1 MSTGS
6 EEQGFTVFA
15 DRYGP
20 VQELAARRDC
30 FTAKSIARSV
40 SLDRRFGIVIL
51 NPEGAFL
58 RVGSEAEDYER
69 IRIVERSLGLI
80 GTMSCAADGTVTW
93 RAVAVHDHLPDVA

>member
-6 EEQGFTVFA
+6 EEVRFTVFA
-15 DRYGP
+15 DHYGP
-20 VQELAARRDC
+20 VQELTGRRDC
-30 FTAKSIARSV
+30 FTAKSVARAV
-40 SLDRRFGIVIL
+40 SIDRRFGIVIL
-51 NPEGAFL
+51 EPEGTFL

-93 RAVAVHDHLPDVA
+93 RAVAAHVLLHDVA